1 MADVHLDPERLRAH
15 ARRAETLADGL
26 ARRRRDVDRARP
38 GDRAELE
45 RIAGGVGRVADR
57 LTALAAELRTAA
69 EAAEEAD
76 RAQRDVVMRRA
87 DDSPIVDVLAG
98 RTRSG

>member
-26 ARRRRDVDRARP
+26 GRPRRDVDRARP
-38 GDRAELE
+38 GDRAELD

-57 LTALAAELRTAA
+57 LTALAAELRAA
-69 EAAEEAD
+69 ARAAEEAD
-76 RAQRDVVMRRA
+76 QAQRDVVVQLSGG
-87 DDSPIVDVLAG
+87 SPIVDVLAG
-98 RTRSG
+98 RAT

>member
-38 GDRAELE
+38 GDRAELD
-45 RIAGGVGRVADR
+45 RIAGGVTTVAHR
-57 LTALAAELRTAA
+57 LTALAAELRATAW
-69 EAAEEAD
+69 AAEEAD
-76 RAQRDVVMRRA
+76 RAHRDVVVRLA
-87 DDSPIVDVLAG
+87 GDSPIVDALTG
-98 RTRSG
+98 RAT